1 MRWYNRNMTRQAT
14 IPPPARKAHNSR
26 MTYEEFLGTDLD
38 HPHYEWVDGRAVEMA
53 PIAGDHSDIAG
64 FCFRLLSDW
73 VEEKDLGI
81 VRAEP
86 FQLKPSGT
94 LPGRS
99 PDVQVILK
107 PYGERLKRLY
117 TDGPADV
124 VVEVASPSTRHI
136 DRQAKFA
143 EYEAGGV
150 REYWMIDPM
159 RKQAEFFVLD
169 NGRYRLADIDKD
181 NRFHSLV
188 LPGLWID
195 VEWFWDRPNL
205 MAVLKQLG
213 LIQ

>member
-1 MRWYNRNMTRQAT
+1 MTLQAT
-14 IPPPARKAHNSR
+14 IPPPARKAHNAR
-26 MTYEEFLGTDLD
+26 MTYEEFLEADLD

-53 PIAGDHSDIAG
+53 PVEFDHANIAG

-73 VEEKDLGI
+73 VEAKGLG
-81 VRAEP
+81 VVVCEP
-86 FQLKPSGT
+86 FQMQVRPD

-107 PYGERLKRLY
+107 PYGDRLKRLY
-117 TDGPADV
+117 TKGPADL
-124 VVEVASPSTRHI
+124 VVEVASPSTRHT

-150 REYWMIDPM
+150 REYWIIDPM
-159 RKQAEFFVLD
+159 RKQAEFFTLE

-181 NRFHSLV
+181 NRFHSPV

-195 VEWFWDRPNL
+195 VEWFWERPNL
-205 MAVLKQLG
+205 MKVLKQLG
-213 LIQ
+213 VV